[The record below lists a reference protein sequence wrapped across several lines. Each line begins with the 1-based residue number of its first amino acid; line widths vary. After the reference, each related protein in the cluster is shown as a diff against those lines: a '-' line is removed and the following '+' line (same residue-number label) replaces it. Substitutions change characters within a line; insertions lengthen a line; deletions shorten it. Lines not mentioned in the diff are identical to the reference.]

1 MDVSEDVTGTL
12 RAQEHGHQPCVL
24 EAAGFCTEHSA
35 DARSIG
41 YEEERS
47 PTLRA
52 GVVPA
57 AIALEKDCYFLN
69 LWEVLADENGDL
81 NESYA
86 QPDGYH
92 VKPDGYSVWVE
103 YLAAHT

>member
-1 MDVSEDVTGTL
+1 MDVSHEVTGTL
-12 RAQEHGHQPCVL
+12 RAEDHGHPPCVM

-35 DARSIG
+35 NARSIG

-57 AIALEKDCYFLN
+57 AS
-69 LWEVLADENGDL
+69 LWKIILRTAG
-81 NESYA
+81 
-86 QPDGYH
+86 
-92 VKPDGYSVWVE
+92 
-103 YLAAHT
+103 